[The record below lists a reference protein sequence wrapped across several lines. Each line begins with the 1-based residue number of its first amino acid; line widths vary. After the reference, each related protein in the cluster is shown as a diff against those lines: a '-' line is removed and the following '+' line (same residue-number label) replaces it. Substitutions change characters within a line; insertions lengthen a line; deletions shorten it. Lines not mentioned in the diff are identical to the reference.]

1 MDTNHLRQTAP
12 VGDPRAFVPALDG
25 MRGFAALGVLVT
37 HVAFQT
43 GAVGDPVVGRIWGRF
58 DLAVAVF
65 FALSG
70 FLLWRPHAGA
80 ARGLGAPPRTVKYW
94 ISRAARILPAYWV
107 AVVLVLAFLPAAGGG
122 WQVWTANLA
131 LIQVFVPLTLT
142 EGLTQMWSLSVEVAF
157 YLVLPIIALTLV
169 RLRGAAARFRVP
181 VLLTVALVSLVWA
194 FLPVPSP
201 AGIHHDNWLPGYI
214 PWFAAG
220 MLLAELA
227 MVGGTWVHR
236 LAERRVLMAAIALVA
251 FGLST
256 TWLAGPEGLVR
267 PEPWQYATKIALGAV
282 MGFALLA
289 PLALA
294 HHRHRILASPLSLA
308 VGRWSYGVFIWHLP
322 VLTIV
327 FPMFGIT
334 PFSGNFWFVL
344 AVTTV
349 LSIAVASASYALVE
363 DPARRAVHRWERRRH
378 IGERDSGSA
387 VTPTQTTP
395 ISANS

>member
-1 MDTNHLRQTAP
+1 MKSTHLASPAP
-12 VGDPRAFVPALDG
+12 VGNPRAFVPALEG
-25 MRGFAALGVLVT
+25 MRGFAAFGVLVT

-43 GAVGDPVVGRIWGRF
+43 GATGDPVIGRIWGRF

-70 FLLWRPHAGA
+70 FLLWRPHAAA
-80 ARGLGAPPRTVKYW
+80 ARGFGKAPTIARYW
-94 ISRAARILPAYWV
+94 LNRAARILPAYWV
-107 AVVLVLAFLPAAGGG
+107 LVVLVLAFLPAAGGG
-122 WQVWTANLA
+122 WKVWMSNLA
-131 LIQVFVPLTLT
+131 LLQVFVPLTLT

-157 YLVLPIIALTLV
+157 YLLLPIIALVLV
-169 RLRGAAARFRVP
+169 KMRGDSARFRVP
-181 VLLTVALVSLVWA
+181 VLLALAVISFSWA
-194 FLPVPSP
+194 FLPIP
-201 AGIHHDNWLPGYI
+201 APDGIHHDNWLPGYI

-236 LAERRVLMAAIALVA
+236 LAEHRVWMGAIAVVA

-267 PEPWQYATKIALGAV
+267 AEPWQYATKIALGAV
-282 MGFALLA
+282 MSFALLA
-289 PLALA
+289 PLVLA
-294 HHRHRILASPLSLA
+294 GHRHRILASPFALA
-308 VGRWSYGVFIWHLP
+308 VGRWSYGLFIWHLA

-327 FPMFGIT
+327 FPMFGIA
-334 PFSGNFWFVL
+334 PFNGNFWFVL

-363 DPARRAVHRWERRRH
+363 EPSRRAVHRWEKRRH
-378 IGERDSGSA
+378 IGDRVSGNA
-387 VTPTQTTP
+387 ATPTQTTP